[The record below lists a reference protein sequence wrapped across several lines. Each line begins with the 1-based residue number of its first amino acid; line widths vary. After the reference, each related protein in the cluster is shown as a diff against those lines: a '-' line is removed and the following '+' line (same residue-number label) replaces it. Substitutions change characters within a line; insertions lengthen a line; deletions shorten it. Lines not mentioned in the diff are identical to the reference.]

1 MDDHQGIL
9 KNWKLLAEGEKQ
21 GLYNCFSLFYDDLY
35 RFGMFLYQ
43 DPGLIKESIQN
54 LFLELWKI
62 RHKLADVDNVQQYV
76 LTIYKRIIY
85 QTHQKVSL
93 KNISQ
98 DVHLEE
104 LRHDAITVSSY
115 ESVLIASQEDEQL
128 KKRLTHAL
136 GKLTPRQKEVVQM
149 RYYECLSFKE
159 ISHKTQLTE
168 RTIYNTLHSAV
179 NILRECLIG
188 FLIGL
193 LTFI

>member
-21 GLYNCFSLFYDDLY
+21 GLYACFSLFYDDLY
-35 RFGMFLYQ
+35 RFGMFLYK
-43 DPGLIKESIQN
+43 DPELIKESIQN

-62 RHKLADVDNVQQYV
+62 RHKLQDVENIQQYV

-85 QTHQKVSL
+85 QTNQKTSL

-98 DVHLEE
+98 DIHLEE
-104 LRHDAITVSSY
+104 LRHDEITVSSY
-115 ESVLIASQEDEQL
+115 ESILIASQEDEQL
-128 KKRLTHAL
+128 KKRLAHAL
-136 GKLTPRQKEVVQM
+136 GKLTPRQKEVIQM

-179 NILRECLIG
+179 NVLRECLIG
-188 FLIGL
+188 VLIGL

>member
-21 GLYNCFSLFYDDLY
+21 GLYACFSLFYDDLY
-35 RFGMFLYQ
+35 RFGMFLYK
-43 DPGLIKESIQN
+43 DPELIKESIQN

-62 RHKLADVDNVQQYV
+62 RHKLQDVDNIQQYV

-85 QTHQKVSL
+85 QTNQKTSP

-98 DVHLEE
+98 DIHLEE
-104 LRHDAITVSSY
+104 LRHDEITVSSY
-115 ESVLIASQEDEQL
+115 ESILIASQEDEQL
-128 KKRLTHAL
+128 KKRLAHAL

-179 NILRECLIG
+179 NVLRECLIG
-188 FLIGL
+188 ILIGL

>member
-21 GLYNCFSLFYDDLY
+21 GLYACFSLFYDDLY
-35 RFGMFLYQ
+35 RFGMFLYH
-43 DPGLIKESIQN
+43 DSELIKESIQN

-62 RHKLADVDNVQQYV
+62 RHKLADVDNIQQYV
-76 LTIYKRIIY
+76 LIIYKRIIY
-85 QTHQKVSL
+85 QTNQKASL

-98 DVHLEE
+98 DISLED

-115 ESVLIASQEDEQL
+115 ESILIASQEDEQL

-159 ISHKTQLTE
+159 ISDKTQLTQ

-179 NILRECLIG
+179 NVLRESLITILLCL
-188 FLIGL
+188 F
-193 LTFI
+193 TFI